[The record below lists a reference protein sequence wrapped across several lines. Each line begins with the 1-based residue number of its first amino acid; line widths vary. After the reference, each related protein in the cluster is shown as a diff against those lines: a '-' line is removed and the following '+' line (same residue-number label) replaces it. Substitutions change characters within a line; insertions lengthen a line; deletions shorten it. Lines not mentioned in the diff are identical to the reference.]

1 MNVQWIDK
9 QISHVFEKLAYDEL
23 TFVANFGGTLGL
35 FLGFTFFMIWD
46 WIKMFIEKI
55 QRTLFQHIRVILKII
70 DEIISR
76 QARFI

>member
-1 MNVQWIDK
+1 MMIIFPILVINVQWIDK

-35 FLGFTFFMIWD
+35 FLGFSFFMIWD

-55 QRTLFQHIRVILKII
+55 QLLNK
-70 DEIISR
+70 
-76 QARFI
+76 